1 MGRKAKVVAEAVVES
16 TEVVAEVTETVEA
29 TEVVEATETVS
40 EPVVEPVVETK
51 PTKTVEKT
59 DGDSDVTVTV
69 TLDDLKKDEYKSIG
83 VRSPGVWR
91 IRKIGTRVYTEH
103 QSC

>member
-1 MGRKAKVVAEAVVES
+1 MGRKAKVVTEAVVETQVVES
-16 TEVVAEVTETVEA
+16 TEVVEATETVEA
-29 TEVVEATETVS
+29 TEVVEATET
-40 EPVVEPVVETK
+40 VVETK

-69 TLDDLKKDEYKSIG
+69 TLEDLEKDEYKSIG